1 LIQESQ
7 IKIAVLDLYEGEANE
22 GMRGIKQLIAGF
34 ASDCQLNIT
43 YHIFDVRSKNEV
55 PDLSYDA
62 YISSG
67 GPGSPI
73 DSAGSLWEE
82 RYFDLMDSIK
92 DHNEQHPDNKKHVL
106 LICHSFQIYCRYYRF
121 GIVSKRK
128 STSFGVMPIHKTK
141 SGKQDPILKSLGDPM
156 WAVDSRD
163 YQITQ
168 PDTEKIEAEGGSLLC
183 IEKYRPH
190 VDLERAIMAIRF
202 NDAIIGMQFHPEAD
216 AKGMHMYLLREDKK
230 NIVIEKHGEKKYW
243 EMLNHLNDPDKIM
256 LTYATVVPKFLTLA
270 LRNRLSSV
278 IL

>member
-1 LIQESQ
+1 LIQENQ
-7 IKIAVLDLYEGEANE
+7 IKIAVLDLYQSEANE
-22 GMRGIKQLIAGF
+22 GMRGIKQLISSF
-34 ASDCQLNIT
+34 ASDCQLNIV

-73 DSAGSLWEE
+73 DSAGSIWEE
-82 RYFDLMDSIK
+82 RYFGLMDSIK
-92 DHNEQHPDNKKHVL
+92 DHNEQHPDNRKHVL
-106 LICHSFQIYCRYYRF
+106 LICHSFQIYCRYY
-121 GIVSKRK
+121 GLGKVSKRK

-141 SGKQDPILKSLGDPM
+141 PGKLDQILKSLGDPM

-168 PDTEKIEAEGGSLLC
+168 PDSEKIEAEGGALLC
-183 IEKYRPH
+183 IEKQRPH
-190 VDLERAIMAIRF
+190 IDLERAVMAIRF

-216 AKGMHMYLLREDKK
+216 AVGMRMYLLREDKK
-230 NIVIEKHGEKKYW
+230 AIVIEKHGEKKYW

-256 LTYATVVPKFLTLA
+256 LTYATVVPRFLMLA
-270 LRNRLSSV
+270 LRNHLSSV
-278 IL
+278 PL